1 MAQEYNNDQ
10 IVKLFGKQMEKLGER
25 KAELLKQKVEQRTLL
40 EQRMEQVRVQNKKV
54 QEQLDQTIEG
64 YEDRFADTVNI
75 LEYDANRLEK
85 KYLQGKFLHASEIPC
100 LTERSDIATCYKS
113 HKSATGVC
121 DAFVE
126 ALAECASK
134 TIAAK

>member
-1 MAQEYNNDQ
+1 MEN
-10 IVKLFGKQMEKLGER
+10 LGKR
-25 KAELLKQKVEQRTLL
+25 KAELLKQKVEQRTLI
-40 EQRMEQVRVQNKKV
+40 EQRMEQVRTQNKKL

-75 LEYDANRLEK
+75 LEYDATRLEK
-85 KYLQGKFLHASEIPC
+85 KYMHGKFLHASEIPC
-100 LTERSDIATCYKS
+100 LAARSDIATCYKN
-113 HKSATGVC
+113 HKSDPGVC

-126 ALAECASK
+126 ALAECTSK

>member
-1 MAQEYNNDQ
+1 MEN
-10 IVKLFGKQMEKLGER
+10 LGKR
-25 KAELLKQKVEQRTLL
+25 KAELLKQKVEQRTLI
-40 EQRMEQVRVQNKKV
+40 EQRMEQVRTQNKKV

-75 LEYDANRLEK
+75 LEYDATRLEK
-85 KYLQGKFLHASEIPC
+85 KYLRGKFLHTSEIPC
-100 LTERSDIATCYKS
+100 LAARSDIATCYKN
-113 HKSATGVC
+113 HKSDPGVC